1 MRPVDLSIIIP
12 CYNEAQ
18 RLPAT
23 LRDIAKYLIGSDLT
37 VEIIVVDDGSKDD
50 TVAVANSMTKLLPM
64 LRVLPF
70 TKNQGKGHAVK
81 HGMLA
86 TKGKLALFM
95 DADNSTPIREVA
107 KLLPFIT
114 QNEVV
119 IGSRH
124 LHESNVVIKQPFYR
138 IVISRLGNLLI
149 QALLIRGVRDTQC
162 GFKLF
167 QTAAAHKI
175 FALQRTT
182 GFGFDMEVLAIAQ
195 SIFHYKIKE
204 VPVSWYNSK
213 DSRVRPIHDA
223 WRTLNDLFRIKHN
236 LVSGAYKKSSR

>member
-1 MRPVDLSIIIP
+1 MKIPDLSIIIP
-12 CYNEAQ
+12 CYNEAE

-23 LRDIAKYLIGSDLT
+23 LRDIAKYLITSDLT
-37 VEIIVVDDGSKDD
+37 VEIIVVDDGSKDN
-50 TVAVANSMTKLLPM
+50 TVNVATSLQKLLPQ

-70 TKNQGKGHAVK
+70 AKNQGKGHAVK
-81 HGMLA
+81 YGMLA
-86 TKGKLALFM
+86 STGKLVLFM
-95 DADNSTPIREVA
+95 DADNSTPLREVE
-107 KLLPFIT
+107 KLLPFISSY
-114 QNEVV
+114 EVV

-124 LHESNVVIKQPFYR
+124 LHTSNVVIKQPFYR
-138 IVISRLGNLLI
+138 ILLSRLGNLLI
-149 QALLIRGVRDTQC
+149 QALLIRGIRDTQC

-167 QTAAAHKI
+167 TKTAAHNI
-175 FALQRTT
+175 FAKQRTT

-204 VPVSWYNSK
+204 VAVSWYNSK

-236 LVSGAYKKSSR
+236 LVTGLYKKAK

>member
-1 MRPVDLSIIIP
+1 MRTPDLSIIIP
-12 CYNEAQ
+12 CYNEAK

-23 LRDIAKYLIGSDLT
+23 LRDIAKYLITSDLS
-37 VEIIVVDDGSKDD
+37 VEIIVVDDGSQDD
-50 TVAVANSMTKLLPM
+50 TVEVATALQKLLPM

-86 TKGKLALFM
+86 STGKFALFM

-107 KLLPFIT
+107 KLLPYMAEH
-114 QNEVV
+114 EVA

-124 LHESNVVIKQPFYR
+124 LHESDVVIKQPLYR
-138 IVISRLGNLLI
+138 IILSRFGNLLI
-149 QALLIRGVRDTQC
+149 QTLLIRGIRDTQC

-167 QTAAAHKI
+167 TKTAAHNI
-175 FALQRTT
+175 FAKQRTT

-204 VPVSWYNSK
+204 VAVSWYNSK

-223 WRTLNDLFRIKHN
+223 WRTLKDLFRIKHN
-236 LVSGAYKKSSR
+236 LVTGVYKK